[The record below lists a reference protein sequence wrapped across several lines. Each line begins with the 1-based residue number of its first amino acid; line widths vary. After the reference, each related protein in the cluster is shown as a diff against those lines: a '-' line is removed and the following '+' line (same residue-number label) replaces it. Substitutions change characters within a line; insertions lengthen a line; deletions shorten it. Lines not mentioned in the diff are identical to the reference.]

1 MQCFNEWAMAMERWM
16 ERSPVA
22 CLQFIPIWVQIRN
35 LHVNH
40 YRSQTVWDIGEV
52 LGGGEENQSQPYVR
66 VEVMFDVSKPLR
78 KSKVIQLPDGEKA
91 NVNFYYKRIQKR
103 CFNCQRLNHE
113 KDVCPLLV
121 RTRQERATGRGHRVA
136 GERKEQEPI
145 IKSSDPLFGVL
156 SEDQVDVNPIT
167 GKLKIN
173 REVLEDLI

>member
-1 MQCFNEWAMAMERWM
+1 MCQESR
-16 ERSPVA
+16 P
-22 CLQFIPIWVQIRN
+22 LQ
-35 LHVNH
+35 
-40 YRSQTVWDIGEV
+40 
-52 LGGGEENQSQPYVR
+52 
-66 VEVMFDVSKPLR
+66 

-91 NVNFYYKRIQKR
+91 NVNFYCKRIQKR

-136 GERKEQEPI
+136 EERKEQEPI
-145 IKSSDPLFGVL
+145 IKSSGPLFGVL

-173 REVLEDLI
+173 PEVLEDLRRYLVANNGDDL